1 MKYNWMILF
10 ALMMTSLVVVSGCAG
25 NSDDISIPEGSEE
38 DTSPENVSSGEGEIA
53 DNGKHHGVRMEYYG
67 VMTPSEI
74 ELEIGDTIA
83 WRNYKP
89 QGTYVLVSDDNLF
102 ENQEMSSKD
111 VYFYTFTE
119 KGTYTFSVTDIPEMI
134 LEVTVK

>member
-1 MKYNWMILF
+1 MKYNWLILF
-10 ALMMTSLVVVSGCAG
+10 ALMIISLIVVSGCAD
-25 NSDDISIPEGSEE
+25 NSDNSSSLEGLEE
-38 DTSPENVSSGEGEIA
+38 DTSPENVSSGEGEIV
-53 DNGKHHGVRMEYYG
+53 DDGKHHGVRMEYYG

>member
-1 MKYNWMILF
+1 
-10 ALMMTSLVVVSGCAG
+10 
-25 NSDDISIPEGSEE
+25 
-38 DTSPENVSSGEGEIA
+38 
-53 DNGKHHGVRMEYYG
+53 
-67 VMTPSEI
+67 MTPSEM
-74 ELEIGDTIA
+74 ELEIGDAIA

-119 KGTYTFSVTDIPEMI
+119 KGTYTFSVTDIPEMT